1 VSEEEAA
8 EHRRAEREVRKQAQE
23 QAVAFNDELGA
34 AVVKALG
41 RLRVDER
48 VVKILS
54 AVDLHG
60 ELGKIALRGARYGF
74 PGWVVHTETKTGKPK
89 LDYAASGEARS
100 KARGYLEGA
109 SSMAEYAGRCVA
121 LCVMALYA
129 REDAVANSNQALY
142 TLSVSTGWT
151 RSSGLPWADEVID
164 LLDEI
169 AVERLPDHLTA
180 HRREQLDQGRAE
192 REREERE
199 RDEATKRLARFG
211 EDVEAG
217 LREQARSMSDEDRE
231 QIETDISTLHGPYST
246 RAWALRNAMKPAADI
261 GPGAEDP
268 SPVDEVGGGDAGS
281 PAPGEQ

>member
-60 ELGKIALRGARYGF
+60 ELDKIALRGARYGF

-100 KARGYLEGA
+100 KARA
-109 SSMAEYAGRCVA
+109 TWR
-121 LCVMALYA
+121 A
-129 REDAVANSNQALY
+129 R
-142 TLSVSTGWT
+142 
-151 RSSGLPWADEVID
+151 
-164 LLDEI
+164 
-169 AVERLPDHLTA
+169 
-180 HRREQLDQGRAE
+180 RAW
-192 REREERE
+192 
-199 RDEATKRLARFG
+199 
-211 EDVEAG
+211 
-217 LREQARSMSDEDRE
+217 
-231 QIETDISTLHGPYST
+231 PST
-246 RAWALRNAMKPAADI
+246 R
-261 GPGAEDP
+261 GA
-268 SPVDEVGGGDAGS
+268 VWRCA
-281 PAPGEQ
+281 